1 MYASKLSQI
10 ILIFIVII
18 GCLSSWSGKGIFAA
32 KVDSGKT
39 GTGLQTVTSS
49 NAIPKATAHST
60 ASIRPLTNEQSK
72 PKTEERIDSSPEKE
86 SIACD
91 TKCKVDQLITLGI
104 RPEIA
109 SSLVTNCKALAD
121 NPVHCI
127 KFWASIVKNESW
139 WWYIC
144 RKYNKFNCSW
154 MMVTDNYKS
163 YNDWILHW
171 IGKYNKKWYKA
182 KDMSHF
188 YSVAWSLP
196 PTRYCTSE
204 VSTDTKVWCPA
215 WLRNSTSFLNK
226 ITF

>member
-10 ILIFIVII
+10 VLIFIVII
-18 GCLSSWSGKGIFAA
+18 GCLSAWSGKGIFAA
-32 KVDSGKT
+32 KVDSSKT
-39 GTGLQTVTSS
+39 GTGLQAITSS
-49 NAIPKATAHST
+49 NAIPKATVNSK
-60 ASIRPLTNEQSK
+60 QSK
-72 PKTEERIDSSPEKE
+72 PTTEERIITNRINTISN
-86 SIACD
+86 CD
-91 TKCKVDQLITLGI
+91 TKCKVDQLTKLGI

-127 KFWASIVKNESW
+127 KFWAALVANESGG
-139 WWYIC
+139 WYKC
-144 RKYNKFNCSW
+144 RSRNQYNCSW
-154 MMVTDNYKS
+154 MDVWDNYKS
-163 YNDWILHW
+163 YNDGILHW
-171 IGKYNKKWYKA
+171 IGKYNRKWYKA

-204 VSTDTKVWCPA
+204 ASSKTSVGCPN
-215 WLRNSTSFLNK
+215 WLRHSTSFLNK

>member
-10 ILIFIVII
+10 VLIFIVII
-18 GCLSSWSGKGIFAA
+18 GCLSAWSGKGIFAA
-32 KVDSGKT
+32 KIDSGKT

-60 ASIRPLTNEQSK
+60 ASIRPLTNEHSK
-72 PKTEERIDSSPEKE
+72 PKTEERIVSPEKE

-91 TKCKVDQLITLGI
+91 TKCKVDQLTKLGI

-127 KFWASIVKNESW
+127 KFWAALVANESGG
-139 WWYIC
+139 WYKC
-144 RKYNKFNCSW
+144 RKRNQYNCSW
-154 MMVTDNYKS
+154 MDVHADYRS
-163 YNDWILHW
+163 YNDGILHW
-171 IGKYNKKWYKA
+171 IGKYNKYWYKA

-188 YSVAWSLP
+188 YSVAWTLP
-196 PTRYCTSE
+196 PTKYCTSE
-204 VSTDTKVWCPA
+204 ASSKTSVGCPF
-215 WLRNSTSFLNK
+215 WLRHSTSFLNK